1 MKTARHE
8 VPRRESQ
15 TPTRIQLNYRGCIGL
30 NYHRRWANQK
40 ALPMG
45 VGMGMGMCMGMG
57 MGMGVPAYQKA
68 AHTEAPFWLYWRTSA
83 APSPSSR
90 HARIIFLA
98 IWFGKKW
105 V

>member
-1 MKTARHE
+1 
-8 VPRRESQ
+8 
-15 TPTRIQLNYRGCIGL
+15 
-30 NYHRRWANQK
+30 
-40 ALPMG
+40 
-45 VGMGMGMCMGMG
+45 MGMGVGMG

-98 IWFGKKW
+98 IWFGKKR

>member
-1 MKTARHE
+1 
-8 VPRRESQ
+8 
-15 TPTRIQLNYRGCIGL
+15 
-30 NYHRRWANQK
+30 
-40 ALPMG
+40 MG
-45 VGMGMGMCMGMG
+45 MGMGMVMGMYGMGMGMGMCMGMGVGMGMG

-98 IWFGKKW
+98 IWFGKKR